1 MAINAVITQPRLIIA
16 NTSQI
21 TSTQSNAP
29 ISLKNNVASV
39 SQNYLHNLL
48 DVDASNPVDGD
59 TLIYNAN
66 TGKYDVAPI
75 SIGSA
80 VLDGGSF

>member
-1 MAINAVITQPRLIIA
+1 MAINVTINTPRIINANSSALVSSQSQP
-16 NTSQI
+16 
-21 TSTQSNAP
+21 P
-29 ISLKNNVASV
+29 IDLKNNVGGV
-39 SQNYLHNLL
+39 NQNYLHNLL
-48 DVDASNPVDGD
+48 DVVATNPVDGD

-80 VLDGGSF
+80 ILDGGGF